1 MITKK
6 IYRRVFITAV
16 FLFLISCS
24 NEPKTTFMSPVESP
38 FNAQFMLPNTE
49 GNLVDMSAFYGKYVL
64 VNFWATWCKPCVK
77 ELPSLDRLEK
87 KVNNMNKF
95 NVIGV
100 HVGQNADIVNIFLKK
115 NKVSFINVVDEN
127 ITLSNWMVEAIPTTF
142 LVNEEGI
149 AIYYALG
156 KREWDD
162 PEFIKF
168 INSLIESEK

>member
-1 MITKK
+1 MTKNK
-6 IYRRVFITAV
+6 LFIIPA
-16 FLFLISCS
+16 LILLVSCS
-24 NEPKTTFMSPVESP
+24 NEPKTTFMSPVENP
-38 FNAQFMLPNTE
+38 FNAQFMLPDTQ

-95 NVIGV
+95 SVIGV
-100 HVGQNADIVNIFLKK
+100 HVGQNPDIVNKFLKK
-115 NKVSFINVVDEN
+115 NKVSFTNVIDED

-142 LVNEEGI
+142 LVNQEGI

-162 PEFIKF
+162 AEFIKF
-168 INSLIESEK
+168 INSIIESEK